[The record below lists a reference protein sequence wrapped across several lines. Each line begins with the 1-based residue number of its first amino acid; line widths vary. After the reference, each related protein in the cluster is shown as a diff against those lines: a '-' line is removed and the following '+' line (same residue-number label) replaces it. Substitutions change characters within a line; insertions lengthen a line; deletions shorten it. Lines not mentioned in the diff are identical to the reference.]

1 MDFGWG
7 QAKSGGHYELNSYN
21 IFILEQLYNC
31 LNQCT

>member
-21 IFILEQLYNC
+21 ILEQLYNC